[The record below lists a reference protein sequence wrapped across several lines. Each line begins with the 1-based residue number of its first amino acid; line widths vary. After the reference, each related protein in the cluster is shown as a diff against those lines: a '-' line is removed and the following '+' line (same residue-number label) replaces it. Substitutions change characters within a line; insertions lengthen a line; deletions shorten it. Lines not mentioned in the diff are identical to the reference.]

1 MEKKERNR
9 ALILALIGVIGII
22 LVFTVKGPK
31 KVERFE
37 CGGVVWATT
46 FNIVYY
52 SDADLSDSIQ
62 SLFRDIE
69 LSVSPF
75 NKKSIISAINT
86 NESDSVDEYIDTLFS
101 NSLRINKET
110 GGAFDP
116 TLSPLINA
124 WGFGYKSGNLPD
136 YAEVDSI
143 LQFVGIDKV
152 KLDNGK
158 LVKPDVRMT
167 FDFSAIAKGYGCDVI
182 ADMLRRNGVEYYLVE
197 IGGEIVA
204 STSDADGSKW
214 VVSIDKPE
222 VVEGGILQ
230 SRMLDISVSDC
241 GIATSGNY
249 RNFKTDST
257 GRRFGHI
264 INPKT
269 GYPEQT
275 EILSATVIAPNCM
288 LADAYATAF
297 MVMGLEKSMAFL
309 ASRSDLSAAF
319 IVDGFKVVKTP
330 NFPKE

>member
-1 MEKKERNR
+1 MDKKERNR
-9 ALILALIGVIGII
+9 ALVLAFIGAIGII
-22 LVFTVKGPK
+22 LVFTVRGSK

-37 CGGVVWATT
+37 CGGVAWATT

-62 SLFRDIE
+62 NLFRDIE

-75 NKKSIISAINT
+75 NKKSIITAINS
-86 NESDSVDEYIDTLFS
+86 NERDSVDEYLDTLFS

-124 WGFGYKSGNLPD
+124 WGFGYKCGNLPGP
-136 YAEVDSI
+136 AEVDSI
-143 LQFVGIDKV
+143 LQFVGIDEV
-152 KLDNGK
+152 KLENGK
-158 LVKPDVRMT
+158 LEKPDARMT

-182 ADMLRRNGVEYYLVE
+182 ADMLKRNGVEHYLVE

-204 STSDADGSKW
+204 SNSDADGSKW

-249 RNFKTDST
+249 RNFKTDSA

>member
-1 MEKKERNR
+1 MDKKERNR
-9 ALILALIGVIGII
+9 ALVLAFIGAIGII
-22 LVFTVKGPK
+22 LVFTVRGSK

-37 CGGVVWATT
+37 CGGVAWATT

-52 SDADLSDSIQ
+52 GESDLSDSIQ
-62 SLFRDIE
+62 VLFREME
-69 LSVSPF
+69 LSFSPF
-75 NKKSIISAINT
+75 NKKSAITAVNS
-86 NESDSVDEYIDTLFS
+86 NESDSVDNYLAILIS
-101 NSLRINKET
+101 NSIKINNET

-124 WGFGYKSGNLPD
+124 WGFGYKSGSLPD
-136 YAEVDSI
+136 SATVDSV
-143 LQFVGIDKV
+143 LQFIGIDEV
-152 KLDNGK
+152 KLENGK
-158 LVKPDVRMT
+158 LEKPDARMT

-182 ADMLRRNGVEYYLVE
+182 ADMLKRNGVEHYLVE

-249 RNFKTDST
+249 RNFKTDSA

>member
-1 MEKKERNR
+1 M
-9 ALILALIGVIGII
+9 
-22 LVFTVKGPK
+22 
-31 KVERFE
+31 
-37 CGGVVWATT
+37 
-46 FNIVYY
+46 
-52 SDADLSDSIQ
+52 
-62 SLFRDIE
+62 
-69 LSVSPF
+69 
-75 NKKSIISAINT
+75 
-86 NESDSVDEYIDTLFS
+86 
-101 NSLRINKET
+101 
-110 GGAFDP
+110 
-116 TLSPLINA
+116 
-124 WGFGYKSGNLPD
+124 
-136 YAEVDSI
+136 
-143 LQFVGIDKV
+143 QFVGIDKV
-152 KLDNGK
+152 KLENGK
-158 LVKPDVRMT
+158 LEKPDARMT

-182 ADMLRRNGVEYYLVE
+182 ADMLRRNGVEHYLVE